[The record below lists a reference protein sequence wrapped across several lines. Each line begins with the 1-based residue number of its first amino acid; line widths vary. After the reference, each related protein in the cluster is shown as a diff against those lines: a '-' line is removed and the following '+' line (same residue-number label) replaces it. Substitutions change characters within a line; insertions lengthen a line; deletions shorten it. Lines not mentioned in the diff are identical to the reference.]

1 MKSKT
6 AVITRFHYPLNDPD
20 FNWRLEYFRDNTLR
34 ALLEQTDQDFDI
46 WVWCETW
53 HFNLFRELHPRI
65 QVFNVDYIYRRTGKH
80 GQYFQ
85 DGSPWDKV
93 HGLPYYELQIA
104 VDSDDLLEPEGVAT
118 IKAAVAGK
126 TQRTCVSVQP
136 LKLDIKT
143 GKKYQMRG
151 YPGHRASPCYAI
163 YQPTTL
169 TDNFMFLYHDSHMK
183 IAAYCDQKVELPEGL
198 VLMSIHDRNDST
210 GIDLATDREIGSPQK
225 TIRLNIFSN
234 ATNDAPSLDV
244 IERTWQSFVDTFG
257 YVPMTIYVDP
267 HPNFAA
273 YNAYRRALTERF
285 GCEVVQTT
293 GLAEGFV
300 QSIETSTEDYLFQLE
315 HDWVFDQE
323 KIQHSLPQILDVMA
337 AEDLF
342 YMRFNRFP
350 NTWTEREAK
359 WQSFVDEKHSDA
371 GTGMNYCVTD
381 NLSNNP
387 HILNRKYYLDNFV
400 KLIDRTLPGAGLVEE
415 VLTRK
420 GFTGALYGGLNYPAT
435 VIHTDGR
442 KGGAK

>member
-6 AVITRFHYPLNDPD
+6 AVITRFHYPENDQG
-20 FNWRLEYFRDNTLR
+20 FKWRFEYYRDVTLP
-34 ALLEQTDQDFDI
+34 ALLAQTDQDFDI
-46 WVWCETW
+46 WIWCETW
-53 HFNLFRELHPRI
+53 HFNTFRELHPRI
-65 QVFNVDYIYRRTGKH
+65 NVFNVDYEYRRTGKH

-85 DGSPWDKV
+85 DASPWAKV

-104 VDSDDLLEPEGVAT
+104 LDSDDLLEPAAIET
-118 IKAAVAGK
+118 IKGAAFRCS
-126 TQRTCVSVQP
+126 QRTCISVQP

-143 GKKYQMRG
+143 GKRYQMRG

-183 IAAYCDQKVELPEGL
+183 IAAYCDNKIDLAEGL
-198 VLMSIHDRNDST
+198 VLMSIHDLNDST
-210 GIDLATDREIGSPQK
+210 EIDLNTDKEVGAAHK

-234 ATNDAPSLDV
+234 ATNDAPSLEV

-257 YVPMTIYVDP
+257 YIPMTIYVDP

-273 YNAYRRALTERF
+273 FKKYARALTQRF

-300 QSIETSTEDYLFQLE
+300 QSIENSTEDYLFQLE
-315 HDWVFDQE
+315 HDWVFTDAI
-323 KIQHSLPQILDVMA
+323 KHSLPEILEVIQ
-337 AEDLF
+337 AERLY

-359 WQSFVDEKHSDA
+359 WQTFVEEKHTNAA
-371 GTGMNYCVTD
+371 GGMNYCLTD

-387 HILNRKYYLDNFV
+387 HILDRQYYLTHFV
-400 KLIDRTLPGAGLVEE
+400 KRIDRTLPGAGLVEE

-420 GFTGALYGGLNYPAT
+420 GYVGTLYGGLNYPPT